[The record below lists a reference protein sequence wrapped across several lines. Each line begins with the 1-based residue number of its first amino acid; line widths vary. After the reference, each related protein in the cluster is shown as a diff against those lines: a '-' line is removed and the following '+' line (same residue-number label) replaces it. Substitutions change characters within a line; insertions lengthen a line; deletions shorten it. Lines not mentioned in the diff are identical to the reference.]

1 MGRLGFSATPNGCSF
16 LHDGR
21 SLIRLDPATGS
32 KRWSSLL
39 GSEDLSERPGFDGAM
54 TKSGSTVS
62 ILRTSS
68 GARGT
73 PPRPTLGR
81 WRAAMVVPL
90 TGPEDAV
97 WSIAL
102 TQRCVIAYPNSSRLS
117 AGGDNENTPVIL
129 ENMPVILRRRET
141 GALVQRFVFPTTI
154 ADVML
159 KVDSRGALLAT
170 SRGMWSLGSK
180 EANQSH
186 RSERTR

>member
-1 MGRLGFSATPNGCSF
+1 
-16 LHDGR
+16 
-21 SLIRLDPATGS
+21 LD
-32 KRWSSLL
+32 
-39 GSEDLSERPGFDGAM
+39 DGARLW
-54 TKSGSTVS
+54 SC
-62 ILRTSS
+62 
-68 GARGT
+68 A
-73 PPRPTLGR
+73 
-81 WRAAMVVPL
+81 L

-154 ADVML
+154 ADVMF